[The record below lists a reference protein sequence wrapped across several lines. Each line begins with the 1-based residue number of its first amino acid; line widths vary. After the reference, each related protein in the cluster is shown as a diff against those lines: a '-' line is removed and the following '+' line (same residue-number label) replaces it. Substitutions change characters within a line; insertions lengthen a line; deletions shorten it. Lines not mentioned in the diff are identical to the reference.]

1 MGRRNCYP
9 SSVRLPMEGGRKA
22 LREKAMQRTRVFILS
37 LVVIALSGPALLAD
51 LPGELNI
58 SGHVLKLNGAGKR
71 TKTFVTV
78 YESGLYLRAPSRD
91 AMAVLAAED
100 LMAIRV
106 KITSSFVSR
115 SSLLA
120 SLEDG
125 LKQATGGREDSIARE
140 TKTFVDTLK
149 GDVKKGDVFDFVY
162 VPTKGIYVMKN
173 EKIQG
178 VVPGLAFKKAL
189 FGIWLS
195 EKPVD
200 KDLRQAML
208 SGSVAR

>member
-1 MGRRNCYP
+1 
-9 SSVRLPMEGGRKA
+9 
-22 LREKAMQRTRVFILS
+22 MQRARVLILS
-37 LVVIALSGPALLAD
+37 LAAIAICGQALAAD

-91 AMAVLAAED
+91 ARAVLAAED

-120 SLEDG
+120 SLEEG
-125 LKQATGGREDSIARE
+125 LKKATGGRADSIAKE
-140 TKTFVDTLK
+140 TKAFVDSLK
-149 GDVKKGDVFDFVY
+149 GDVKKGDVYDFVY

-173 EKIQG
+173 EKVQG
-178 VVPGLAFKKAL
+178 VVPGVAFKKAL

-195 EKPVD
+195 DSPVD
-200 KDLRQAML
+200 KNLRQAML
-208 SGSVAR
+208 SGSTVR

>member
-1 MGRRNCYP
+1 MRQARAF
-9 SSVRLPMEGGRKA
+9 M
-22 LREKAMQRTRVFILS
+22 LS
-37 LVVIALSGPALLAD
+37 LAVVVISGQALAAE

-78 YESGLYLRAPSRD
+78 YQSGLYLRSPSRN
-91 AMAVLAAED
+91 AKAVLAAED

-115 SSLLA
+115 SSLLS

-125 LKQATGGREDSIARE
+125 LKKATGGRPESIAKE
-140 TKTFVDTLK
+140 TKAFVDTLK
-149 GDVKKGDVFDFVY
+149 GEVKKGDVYDFVY

-173 EKIQG
+173 EKVQG
-178 VVPGLAFKKAL
+178 VVPGIAFKKAL

-195 EKPVD
+195 DSPVD
-200 KDLRQAML
+200 KNLRQAML
-208 SGSVAR
+208 SGSAVR